1 MIDWTLISLICF
13 CRLKRTTDV
22 MFGGKQIIICG
33 YGEVSQR
40 ELTLMTVTYTLNN
53 TEFISLVNFI
63 VIML

>member
-1 MIDWTLISLICF
+1 MIDWTLISLICV

-40 ELTLMTVTYTLNN
+40 EITLMTVTYTK
-53 TEFISLVNFI
+53 
-63 VIML
+63 

>member
-53 TEFISLVNFI
+53 TEFISLV
-63 VIML
+63 L